1 MASFDINDVAR
12 RQQHTSTGGTA
23 FAFSFQVESASDL
36 KVYVNDTLKT
46 LTTHYTVSLN
56 ADGTGTVNFGSAV
69 TSGDEVTIIGNKGH
83 ARTTAFSVGSA
94 LGSTSLNAEFDDVLI
109 RQQQILERLDR
120 AIQLKPSTTR
130 VVTGAEFST
139 SGPLYLPYNETVSD
153 NAGKHFVYNSAGTA
167 IELSTFELT
176 NVTASSAELNILDGC
191 TLTTDELNQFDGFTI
206 ADEDDMSSNS
216 ATKLATQ
223 QSIKAYVDSQVASK
237 DTLAELT
244 DTNISSL
251 ASAHILIY
259 DGSDSFDN
267 KAVSGDITIDANGVV
282 TIGNN
287 KVLTAMINADAI
299 TGAKIA
305 DDAIDS
311 EHYVDGSIDTAHIG
325 DLQVTT
331 AKIAADAI
339 TGAKIA
345 DDAIDSEH
353 YTDGSID
360 TAHLGDLQV
369 TTAKIAADAITA
381 AKIADAAISEEHL
394 DPSVI
399 NSLPDASIASADFLM
414 FFDATDSALK
424 KVDAAELGV
433 GTALTEIVGDTSPQL
448 GGTLDAN
455 GNAIDMNGLADGLIL
470 DTDADTTISAPTDD
484 QIDIE
489 IAGADDF
496 TFTANTFTA
505 LSGSDIVHAD
515 LGSVRNRPNSQ
526 PIMINGDMQIA
537 QRATTVTGVTTST
550 MATCD
555 RVNFFISSAGT
566 WTIKQTA
573 DAPTGSG
580 FAKCYE
586 LDCTTADGSLSA
598 SDQARI
604 ELKFEGQDCQVFK
617 KGTSSAEKMT
627 VCFWVKS
634 HKTGTHVLQVYDAD
648 NNRSVSQQYTISSAD
663 TWEKKTVN
671 IPADTTGA
679 FTNDNAESLNLS
691 WWICAGTDFTSGT
704 INTTWESRTLTKI
717 ADGQVNGADSTDN
730 NFRITGIQIEVGE
743 FTSST
748 IPAFQHESF
757 GDSLAR
763 CQRYYYTSTIQTE
776 DMLGVGWTFS
786 ATSVLRWNL
795 QLPVFM
801 RSAPTVSFQGD
812 DVRLWNGANGTNA
825 AVSVNYSDQNHL
837 ECDCSCD
844 SGLTATVG
852 IVAMI
857 YLKTNGEVVATAE
870 L

>member
-505 LSGSDIVHAD
+505 LTGSDIVHAD
-515 LGSVRNRPNSQ
+515 TGSVRNRPNSQ

-717 ADGQVNGADSTDN
+717 ADGQVNLADSTSNDWY
-730 NFRITGIQIEVGE
+730 ITGVQLEVGE
-743 FTSST
+743 YNST
-748 IPAFQHESF
+748 TLPSFQHESF

>member
-1 MASFDINDVAR
+1 
-12 RQQHTSTGGTA
+12 
-23 FAFSFQVESASDL
+23 
-36 KVYVNDTLKT
+36 
-46 LTTHYTVSLN
+46 
-56 ADGTGTVNFGSAV
+56 
-69 TSGDEVTIIGNKGH
+69 
-83 ARTTAFSVGSA
+83 
-94 LGSTSLNAEFDDVLI
+94 
-109 RQQQILERLDR
+109 
-120 AIQLKPSTTR
+120 
-130 VVTGAEFST
+130 
-139 SGPLYLPYNETVSD
+139 
-153 NAGKHFVYNSAGTA
+153 
-167 IELSTFELT
+167 
-176 NVTASSAELNILDGC
+176 
-191 TLTTDELNQFDGFTI
+191 
-206 ADEDDMSSNS
+206 
-216 ATKLATQ
+216 
-223 QSIKAYVDSQVASK
+223 
-237 DTLAELT
+237 
-244 DTNISSL
+244 
-251 ASAHILIY
+251 
-259 DGSDSFDN
+259 
-267 KAVSGDITIDANGVV
+267 
-282 TIGNN
+282 
-287 KVLTAMINADAI
+287 MINADAI

-505 LSGSDIVHAD
+505 LTGSDIVHAD
-515 LGSVRNRPNSQ
+515 TGSVRNRPNSQ

-748 IPAFQHESF
+748 IPSFQHESF

>member
-505 LSGSDIVHAD
+505 LTGSDIVHAD
-515 LGSVRNRPNSQ
+515 TGSVRNRPNSQ

>member
-130 VVTGAEFST
+130 VVTGAELST

-505 LSGSDIVHAD
+505 LTGSDIVHAD
-515 LGSVRNRPNSQ
+515 TGSVRNRPNSQ